1 MARSE
6 RLNKPGDSWFSSKAI
21 EVAPRECE
29 RGVEHCFGKGAI
41 PAYQA
46 DANSE
51 YRGVQLGRH
60 TAGANVRR
68 EEGNNPDRQ
77 LRSLIITQW

>member
-21 EVAPRECE
+21 EVAPREWLL
-29 RGVEHCFGKGAI
+29 GVEHCFGKGVVMT
-41 PAYQA
+41 YQA

-51 YRGVQLGRH
+51 YQI
-60 TAGANVRR
+60 TESR
-68 EEGNNPDRQ
+68 ETHGGC
-77 LRSLIITQW
+77 